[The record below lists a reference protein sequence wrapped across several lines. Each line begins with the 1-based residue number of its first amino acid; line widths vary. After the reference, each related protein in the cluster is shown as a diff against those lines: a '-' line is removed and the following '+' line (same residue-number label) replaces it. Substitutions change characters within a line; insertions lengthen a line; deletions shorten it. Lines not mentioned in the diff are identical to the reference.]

1 MTGSNSSGSNSS
13 SSNNNNTPSMT
24 ADQRLN
30 FLRSVAERNTIP
42 SPSRFKRDVHHK
54 KPSRRHKASRQ
65 LLSEETK
72 RINTILQHEQELYD
86 ESVAAHEK
94 DSTKPLYKKR
104 VPKVTYF
111 NIAAPPSLRPTKK
124 YCDITGLKGP
134 YQSPTNNIRYHNSEI
149 YQLVV
154 KPMAPGTDQEYL
166 KLRGAN
172 FVLK

>member
-1 MTGSNSSGSNSS
+1 MAGSDSASSNSS
-13 SSNNNNTPSMT
+13 SNNSSMT

-30 FLRSVAERNTIP
+30 FLRLVAERNTIP
-42 SPSRFKRDVHHK
+42 FPSKFRRDVHHK
-54 KPSRRHKASRQ
+54 KASRRHKASRQ

-86 ESVAAHEK
+86 ESVAAREK
-94 DSTKPLYKKR
+94 DSTKQLYR
-104 VPKVTYF
+104 RRIPKVTYF
-111 NIAAPPSLRPTKK
+111 NIAAPPSLKPTKK